1 MNDRYSRQILF
12 HPIGEKGQT
21 KLKQSHVLLIGAG
34 ALGTALAESLTR
46 AGIGKITIVDRDYV
60 EWSNLQ
66 RQQLYN
72 ENDAQDRIPKAI
84 AAKKRLNAINSDVEV
99 VSHIMD
105 VTIEE
110 MEDLLEG
117 VDLILDA
124 TDNFDTRLLINDA
137 SQRANIPWIYGAC
150 VGSYGVSLTIIPGET
165 PCLQCLL
172 DTIPLGGMT
181 CDTAGIISPAV
192 QIVVAHQVTEALK
205 LLTGN
210 KEALRGSLYSFDLWL
225 NQYSSISVDRL
236 KKEACLSCGVNPS
249 YPSLDPNNAM
259 KTAILCGR
267 NTVQIRPANQTTW
280 NLEQLAISLKAHGEV
295 KSNEYLLSL
304 LVDDHRLV
312 FFADGRVLIH
322 GTKDVHEAKRLYHQF
337 VG

>member
-1 MNDRYSRQILF
+1 MKDRYSRQILF
-12 HPIGEKGQT
+12 HPIGEEGQT

-124 TDNFDTRLLINDA
+124 TDNFDTRLLINDV

-205 LLTGN
+205 ILTGN
-210 KEALRGSLYSFDLWL
+210 QEALRGSLYSFDLWL
-225 NQYSSISVDRL
+225 NQYSSISVDKL
-236 KKEACLSCGVNPS
+236 KKEDCLSCGVNPS
-249 YPSLDPNNAM
+249 YPSLDPTNSM

-267 NTVQIRPANQTTW
+267 NTVQIRPSTQTTW

-304 LVDDHRLV
+304 LADDHRLV

>member
-12 HPIGEKGQT
+12 HPIGVEGQT

-46 AGIGKITIVDRDYV
+46 AGIGKLTIVDRDYV

-110 MEDLLEG
+110 IEDLLEG

-137 SQRANIPWIYGAC
+137 SQRAIIPWIYGAC

-210 KEALRGSLYSFDLWL
+210 KEALRRSLYSFDLWL
-225 NQYSSISVDRL
+225 NQYSSISVEKL
-236 KKEACLSCGVNPS
+236 KKDDCLSCGLNPS

>member
-12 HPIGEKGQT
+12 HPIGVEGQT

-46 AGIGKITIVDRDYV
+46 AGIGKLTIVDRDYV

-110 MEDLLEG
+110 IEDLLEG

-137 SQRANIPWIYGAC
+137 SQRAIIPWIYGAC

-210 KEALRGSLYSFDLWL
+210 KEALRSSLYSFDLWL
-225 NQYSSISVDRL
+225 NQYSSISVEKL
-236 KKEACLSCGVNPS
+236 KKDDCLSCGLNPS